1 MTLSLLIDLIMIVL
15 LVLMIASTIPLNA
28 RLKTLKDSRKAFE
41 ALAQQFEASSQR
53 ADASIKSLHQAA
65 LNTGDDLQKTIADA
79 KALRD
84 ELSIMIDSADRLAH
98 RLGSAA
104 STAPAAPQA
113 KPAPTDVGPATP
125 QPDPRS
131 KAEREL
137 MSALKA
143 QQNKGSG
150 S

>member
-15 LVLMIASTIPLNA
+15 LVLMIASTVPLNA

-65 LNTGDDLQKTIADA
+65 LNTGDDLQKTITEA

-104 STAPAAPQA
+104 GSAPQPQA
-113 KPAPTDVGPATP
+113 KAAPAEVGPATV

-137 MSALKA
+137 MNALKA
-143 QQNKGSG
+143 QQQKGSG

>member
-104 STAPAAPQA
+104 STAPAPQA
-113 KPAPTDVGPATP
+113 KPAPADVGPATP